1 MKRIVFTL
9 VLLTLG
15 VAAHA
20 QTTTT
25 SEANTNSTAT
35 SAAQNAGNSQNI
47 VFQSSPGHKTTTL
60 KNTPGV
66 ILGGFA
72 GSFSSD
78 YCGGTTQGGV
88 GGPGFS
94 VAFGGPKIDMHCVQ
108 LRTFERTMQAAA
120 TISANDPVAATKL
133 HQAAVDMLCNVSD
146 EARAA
151 LSHQGLCSD
160 LGGSQ
165 ASAQVSQARRAARA
179 SFDDLYP
186 NTGG

>member
-1 MKRIVFTL
+1 MKYL
-9 VLLTLG
+9 VLIAAMLLG
-15 VAAHA
+15 ANAWA
-20 QTTTT
+20 DTTTS
-25 SEANTNSTAT
+25 SEANTTSTST
-35 SAAQNAGNSQNI
+35 SAAQNAGNAQNI
-47 VFQSSPGHKTTTL
+47 NFNSSPGHKTTTL

-120 TISANDPVAATKL
+120 SINASDPVAATKL

-146 EARAA
+146 EAREA

-160 LGGSQ
+160 LDGSQ
-165 ASAQVSQARRAARA
+165 VQANLAKAVPAARA
-179 SFDDLYP
+179 TLDNLYS